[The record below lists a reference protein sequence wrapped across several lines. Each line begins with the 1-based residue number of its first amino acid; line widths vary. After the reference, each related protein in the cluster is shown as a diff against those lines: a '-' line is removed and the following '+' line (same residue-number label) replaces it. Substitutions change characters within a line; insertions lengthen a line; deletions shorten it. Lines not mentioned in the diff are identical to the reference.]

1 MSQLPEPKLK
11 IDLNAVNSDIQSG
24 HLKLGGTSPKGIEI
38 RANSRHLTLDGAPWF
53 PVMGEFH
60 FTRYPHSH
68 WEEALL
74 KMKAGGVNVVAT
86 YIFWIHHE
94 EIEGEWEWSGNHDL
108 RAFIE
113 LCGKHD
119 LYAWPRI
126 GPWAHGEVR
135 NGGYPDWLLKKCG
148 AQNVR
153 RDTEPYLS
161 QVRKFYAQIAMQLDG
176 LLWKQ
181 GGPII
186 GTQLDNELTDNP
198 SHIVTLKKLAIDAGI
213 DVPLYTM
220 TGWMNARIPEDEVIP
235 VFGGYADAFWSE
247 QSDSW
252 ARECRRNYVFST
264 ERDDTNIGVDVSTVH
279 QNGGA
284 SSAKGQITPTS
295 LERYPYGTCEVGGG
309 MQVSYRRRAVIE
321 ADDIAALA
329 LCKLGSG
336 SNLQGYYM
344 YHGGVNPA
352 GKRTTLQE
360 SRTTGYPNEMP
371 IKNYD
376 FQAPLRAYGQRNE
389 SYHTL
394 RLQHLF
400 LADFGVQLAT
410 LPPVLPDLQ
419 PISLDDSETLRWSV
433 RSDGKQ
439 GFVFVNNYQRI
450 ESLPKR
456 NDVQFE
462 LTLKGKMGLL
472 KIPQEPL
479 NIPGQCYFFWP
490 FNWDI
495 GGVRLTYATA
505 QPVCR
510 VGDTFVFVEI
520 EGIEAEFK
528 FDSDTLA
535 GPSRVNLDLQSG
547 PDSGVP
553 RIVEIE
559 GKDKQ
564 KVKILLLKPT
574 EVRKVWKANIWG
586 KDHLFLSEAGLIF
599 DGDTLRLQSTERSK
613 LSCAI
618 YPTPTA
624 KLQTVTRPEDAF
636 TRLTPQ
642 PPTDCQIDL
651 EWQQIQQAQSPAAP
665 VHRDAQG
672 VPLAPDDADFARAAI
687 WHLKIPL
694 VKSILDKKE
703 ISEVFLQIHYTGDVA
718 RAYLGDELIDD
729 DFYFGRT
736 WEIGLSRFDPELLE
750 KGITLKILPL
760 REDAPVY
767 IPADRW
773 PRMEAKGESV
783 GIHSISVQ
791 VEYELTL
798 KP

>member
-1 MSQLPEPKLK
+1 MPLPPDPIPK
-11 IDLNAVNSDIQSG
+11 IDLRSPNLSLQTG
-24 HLKLGGTSPKGIEI
+24 HLKVGGINPQGVEI
-38 RANSRHLTLDGAPWF
+38 QANSRCLTLGGAPWF
-53 PVMGEFH
+53 PIMGEFH
-60 FTRYPHSH
+60 FTRYPHIH

-86 YIFWIHHE
+86 YVFWIHHE
-94 EIEGEWEWSGNHDL
+94 EIENEWEWSGNYDL

-113 LCGKHD
+113 LCGKHG

-135 NGGYPDWLLKKCG
+135 NGGYPDWLLEKCG

-153 RDTEPYLS
+153 RDSEPYLS
-161 QVRKFYAQIAMQLDG
+161 QVRKFYTEIAAQLDG

-198 SHIVTLKKLAIDAGI
+198 SHIVTLKKLAIEAGI

-220 TGWMNARIPEDEVIP
+220 TGWMNARIPQDEVIP

-252 ARECRRNYVFST
+252 ARECRRNYIFSA
-264 ERDDTNIGVDVSTVH
+264 ERDDTNIGVDVSSVH

-284 SSAKGQITPTS
+284 SSAEGQISLAS

-309 MQVSYRRRAVIE
+309 MQVSYRRRAAIA

-344 YHGGVNPA
+344 YHGGMNPA

-360 SRTTGYPNEMP
+360 SRATGYPNEMP
-371 IKNYD
+371 VKNYD

-394 RLQHLF
+394 RMQHLF
-400 LADFGVQLAT
+400 LADFGDQLAS
-410 LPPVLPDLQ
+410 LPPALPESQ
-419 PISLDDSETLRWSV
+419 PASLDDSETLRWSV

-456 NDVQFE
+456 EGVQFE
-462 LTLKGKMGLL
+462 ITLNGQTEPLM
-472 KIPQEPL
+472 IPQKPL
-479 NIPGQCYFFWP
+479 NIPEQCYFIWP

-495 GGVRLTYATA
+495 EGVRLIYATA

-510 VGDTFVFVEI
+510 IGETFVFAEI
-520 EGIEAEFK
+520 AGIEAEFG
-528 FDSDTLA
+528 FDSSTLA
-535 GPSRVNLDLQSG
+535 DPDQALLDLQSG
-547 PDSGVP
+547 LHSSAPSVV
-553 RIVEIE
+553 RIK
-559 GKDKQ
+559 GKNNKQ
-564 KVKILLLKPT
+564 AKILLLNPNQA
-574 EVRKVWKANIWG
+574 RQVWKASIWG
-586 KDHLFLSEAGLIF
+586 EEHLFLSEAGLIF
-599 DGDTLRLQSTERSK
+599 DGDTLRLQSTDPSL
-613 LSCAI
+613 LSCAV
-618 YPTPTA
+618 YPTPKA
-624 KLQTVTRPEDAF
+624 QLQASASPEGAF
-636 TRLTPQ
+636 TRLVPS
-642 PPTDCQIDL
+642 PPTIQRIDL
-651 EWQQIQQAQSPAAP
+651 EWQQLQQAQSPAAP
-665 VHRDAQG
+665 VRRDTQG
-672 VPLAPDDADFARAAI
+672 VPLAPDDADFDSAAI
-687 WHLKIPL
+687 WHLRIPSAQ
-694 VKSILDKKE
+694 SILDHSE
-703 ISEVFLQIHYTGDVA
+703 VREVFLQIHYTGDVA
-718 RAYLGDELIDD
+718 RAYLADVLIDD
-729 DFYFGRT
+729 DFYFGRV
-736 WEIGLSRFDPELLE
+736 WEIGLSRFDPDLLE

-760 REDAPVY
+760 RKDAPIY

-773 PRMEAKGESV
+773 PQMDARGESV
-783 GIHSISVQ
+783 GIHSISAK
-791 VEYELTL
+791 VEYELSL